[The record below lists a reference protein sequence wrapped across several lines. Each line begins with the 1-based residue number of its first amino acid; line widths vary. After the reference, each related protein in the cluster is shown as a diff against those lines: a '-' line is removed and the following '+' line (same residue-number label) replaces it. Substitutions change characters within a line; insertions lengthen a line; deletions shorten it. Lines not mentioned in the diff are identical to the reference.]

1 MILKQ
6 KSKYMECVI
15 CKNGTISTG
24 KVSVTFERNNSIVVV
39 KDVSAHVC
47 NNCGHYYLLDSIAEK
62 VFSLA
67 NESIERGSEVE
78 VLRLKQ
84 AS

>member
-1 MILKQ
+1 
-6 KSKYMECVI
+6 MECVI
-15 CKNGTISTG
+15 CKNGTINTG
-24 KVSVTFERNNSIVVV
+24 KVSVTLERNNSIVVV
-39 KDVSAHVC
+39 KDVSAYVC
-47 NNCGHYYLLDSIAEK
+47 NNCRHYYLSDSTAET

-67 NESIERGSEVE
+67 NASIERGAEVE

>member
-1 MILKQ
+1 
-6 KSKYMECVI
+6 MECVI
-15 CKNGTISTG
+15 CKNGSIIPG
-24 KVSVTFERNNSIVVV
+24 KVSVTLERNNSIVVV
-39 KDVSAHVC
+39 KDVSALVC
-47 NNCGHYYLLDSIAEK
+47 NNCGHYYLSDSISEV

-67 NESIERGSEVE
+67 NASIERGVEVE